1 MITLLIN
8 VKCANKNAVFT
19 QKWCLFA
26 KKWNKETAVY
36 DISCQANITKSQIIA
51 HCHTMLL

>member
-8 VKCANKNAVFT
+8 VKYANKNAVFT